1 MKNTTLAMVAV
12 LAAVVMLSAVLAA
25 VPMQQAN
32 AWDRDGKDG
41 KDGKD
46 TRDGKDSRDGKDGK
60 DGDGD
65 NKVIIKQS
73 NECEEVEDESCVNNL
88 PDGMITQNSG
98 EDDFPPG
105 PP

>member
-12 LAAVVMLSAVLAA
+12 LAAVVMLSAVLA

-41 KDGKD
+41 K
-46 TRDGKDSRDGKDGK
+46 DGKDSRDGKDGK

-88 PDGMITQNSG
+88 PDGMITQNTG